1 MSGVWTRPVEKRSLM
16 GGGVADKRQP
26 RGNQPEPLR
35 LHLARGESRG
45 PRQERETN
53 DEAQT

>member
-35 LHLARGESRG
+35 LHLARGEARG